1 MRILVLPKW
10 YPWPESPVFGVF
22 CREQARA
29 AARHHDVVVLAFR
42 PEPMGGVRV
51 FRTWEDAAEE
61 PRTLRL
67 VYRRPRVR
75 AAAMAT
81 QLAGMAALVR
91 GLRRSGW
98 SPDVIHAHVFEA
110 GLPALLLGRAL
121 GRPVVV
127 SEHFTAFQRGLVQG
141 VDLRL
146 ARAVFRRAD
155 LVCPVSEDLGRQL
168 AAVEPQARLRVV
180 PNVVDTEL
188 FHPAVP
194 RRERGPGDPL
204 RLLNVASLDEKK
216 GHAVLL
222 DAVARLRARG
232 AAVTLDIVGE
242 GELRGALE
250 ARSGLLGLDGVVRFQ
265 GRGCLPRSRP
275 SMRESDLFVLPSR
288 FENLPVVLLEAMA
301 SGLPAVASAVGGV
314 GEIVDAASGE
324 LVPPGDADRL
334 ADAIAATGERL
345 AAFDPQA
352 LQRRRRALRPRR
364 RRRPLGRHLRGP
376 SEGLTQAG
384 PRARR
389 RPGWPPRGGRAAT
402 RPPARRTRRAR
413 RPRATAP
420 PAARPP
426 APAQTARARRAPAP
440 ARAPGAAADAR
451 PARAPSRARR
461 RPTSASSCA
470 RPWSSK
476 RDALT

>member
-1 MRILVLPKW
+1 MPAVRILVLPKW
-10 YPWPESPVFGVF
+10 YPWPESPVFGIF

-42 PEPMGGVRV
+42 PEPMRGPRV
-51 FRTWEDAAEE
+51 FRAWEDEAEE

-75 AAAMAT
+75 AGAMAT

-91 GLRRSGW
+91 GLRRSNW

-127 SEHFTAFQRGLVQG
+127 SEHFTAFQRSLVHG

-155 LVCPVSEDLGRQL
+155 LVCPVSEDLARQL
-168 AAVEPQARLRVV
+168 AAVQPRARLRVV
-180 PNVVDTEL
+180 PNVVDTER
-188 FHPAVP
+188 FHPAP
-194 RRERGPGDPL
+194 QRRERGPGDPL

-232 AAVTLDIVGE
+232 IAVALDVVGE
-242 GELRGALE
+242 GELRAALA
-250 ARSGLLGLDGVVRFQ
+250 ARAGLLGLEDVVSFKGTR
-265 GRGCLPRSRP
+265 LPDEVAGL
-275 SMRESDLFVLPSR
+275 MRESDLFVLPSR

-314 GEIVDAASGE
+314 GEIVDAASGA
-324 LVPPGDADRL
+324 LVPPDDADAL
-334 ADAIAATGERL
+334 ADAIAAT
-345 AAFDPQA
+345 AARRATFDPQA
-352 LQRRRRALRPRR
+352 L
-364 RRRPLGRHLRGP
+364 H
-376 SEGLTQAG
+376 
-384 PRARR
+384 
-389 RPGWPPRGGRAAT
+389 
-402 RPPARRTRRAR
+402 
-413 RPRATAP
+413 
-420 PAARPP
+420 
-426 APAQTARARRAPAP
+426 ARAV
-440 ARAPGAAADAR
+440 ARYG
-451 PARAPSRARR
+451 
-461 RPTSASSCA
+461 
-470 RPWSSK
+470 
-476 RDALT
+476 RDAVGDVWDGIYEDLAG

>member
-1 MRILVLPKW
+1 MLPKW

-42 PEPMGGVRV
+42 PEAMRGPRV
-51 FRTWEDAAEE
+51 FRTWEDGAEK

-91 GLRRSGW
+91 RLRRSGW

-110 GLPALLLGRAL
+110 GVPALLLGRAL
-121 GRPVVV
+121 GCPVVV
-127 SEHFTAFQRGLVQG
+127 SEHFTAFQRGLVRG

-146 ARAVFRRAD
+146 ARTVFRRAD

-180 PNVVDTEL
+180 PNVVDIEL
-188 FHPAVP
+188 FRPTAQ
-194 RRERGPGDPL
+194 RRERRADDPL

-232 AAVTLDIVGE
+232 LPVTLDIVGE

-250 ARSGLLGLDGVVRFQ
+250 ARADLLGIAGVVRF
-265 GRGCLPRSRP
+265 RGLLLPAEVAEL
-275 SMRESDLFVLPSR
+275 MREADLFVLPSR
-288 FENLPVVLLEAMA
+288 FENLPVVLLEALA
-301 SGLPAVASAVGGV
+301 SGLPAVATAVGGV
-314 GEIVDAASGE
+314 GEIVDARSGE
-324 LVPPGDADRL
+324 LVSPGDPERL
-334 ADAIAATGERL
+334 ADAIAAVGERL
-345 AAFDPQA
+345 GSFDPAA
-352 LQRRRRALRPRR
+352 LHA
-364 RRRPLGRHLRGP
+364 
-376 SEGLTQAG
+376 
-384 PRARR
+384 
-389 RPGWPPRGGRAAT
+389 RAA
-402 RPPARRTRRAR
+402 ARY
-413 RPRATAP
+413 
-420 PAARPP
+420 
-426 APAQTARARRAPAP
+426 
-440 ARAPGAAADAR
+440 G
-451 PARAPSRARR
+451 
-461 RPTSASSCA
+461 
-470 RPWSSK
+470 
-476 RDALT
+476 RDAVGDTWDGIYEDLAKA

>member
-1 MRILVLPKW
+1 VTAVRILVLPKW
-10 YPWPESPVFGVF
+10 YPWPESPVFGTF

-42 PEPMGGVRV
+42 PEPMGGLRV

-98 SPDVIHAHVFEA
+98 SPDLLHAHVFEA
-110 GLPALLLGRAL
+110 GLPALLLGRSL

-127 SEHFTAFQRGLVQG
+127 SEHFTAFQRGLVRG

-168 AAVEPQARLRVV
+168 AVVQPQARLRVV

-188 FHPAVP
+188 FHPAAQ

-216 GHAVLL
+216 GHAALL

-232 AAVTLDIVGE
+232 VAVTLDIVGE
-242 GELRGALE
+242 GDLRGALQ
-250 ARSGLLGLDGVVRFQ
+250 ARAGLLGLERVVRFH
-265 GRGCLPRSRP
+265 GTRLPADVAAL
-275 SMRESDLFVLPSR
+275 MRESDVFVLPSR

-301 SGLPAVASAVGGV
+301 SGLPSVASAVGGV
-314 GEIVDAASGE
+314 GEIVDAASGA
-324 LVPPGDADRL
+324 LVSPGDPDGL
-334 ADAIAATGERL
+334 ADAIATTGERL
-345 AAFDPQA
+345 ATFDPQA
-352 LQRRRRALRPRR
+352 L
-364 RRRPLGRHLRGP
+364 H
-376 SEGLTQAG
+376 
-384 PRARR
+384 
-389 RPGWPPRGGRAAT
+389 
-402 RPPARRTRRAR
+402 
-413 RPRATAP
+413 
-420 PAARPP
+420 
-426 APAQTARARRAPAP
+426 ARAV
-440 ARAPGAAADAR
+440 ARYG
-451 PARAPSRARR
+451 
-461 RPTSASSCA
+461 
-470 RPWSSK
+470 
-476 RDALT
+476 RDAVGDTWDGIYEDLAKA